1 MILKKL
7 IRGMSNLLILFF
19 LFSFINSFSQDQKL
33 VADSLKIELLE
44 SENDSLSLVLLRNI
58 VVYSSSIEEKRK
70 FSNDL
75 LKLAR
80 SRSDSYYLCEG
91 FKLLGVAEKIAGNLE
106 VALENFLRAAQIA
119 QEKEFSKLLGES
131 YGSIATVY
139 NALEDFNNAIF
150 YFRKAEEIF
159 INKHDSIN
167 IGLTAINIGYAFY
180 NLGDYESS
188 TVEYERAQTILQD
201 LNYPNLLAYV
211 QGNWA
216 LVKAKPGNYSQAER
230 DLDAALKT
238 LNRFGDSRAISDFL
252 NELGII
258 FSQQG
263 RFKDARNSL
272 KRGFDLADSTGLK
285 EQARDAAEVLMSL
298 HANNLEYKEA
308 YFYAQEFLR
317 LKDSIKNEE
326 TIQQL
331 ANQRTAYEVGLKQ
344 AELDLSNAQK
354 QSQQYFLIG
363 TAAFALL
370 LIALVV
376 LVYRLLLNKQRA
388 NLQLEQLN
396 STKDRFFSI
405 ISHDI
410 RGPVQAFNGVSRM
423 IKFMV
428 DNDQVSELREL
439 ADQID
444 ESADRLSSL
453 LDNLLN
459 WAVQQQ
465 GQINYVPEKISVNEM
480 INELTGTFTN
490 MAQAKN
496 IELKQDVPEGLCLW
510 SDQNTTNTI
519 LRNLINN
526 ALKFTEENGKIEVIA
541 KEEDD
546 LVSIEVADTGVGIP
560 TDKMEKLFQLEAK
573 KSTWGT
579 DGEKGLGLGL
589 QLVKEFVDMNKGS
602 ISVSSEEGKGT
613 TFVIKLPAYKD

>member
-1 MILKKL
+1 M
-7 IRGMSNLLILFF
+7 
-19 LFSFINSFSQDQKL
+19 
-33 VADSLKIELLE
+33 
-44 SENDSLSLVLLRNI
+44 
-58 VVYSSSIEEKRK
+58 
-70 FSNDL
+70 
-75 LKLAR
+75 
-80 SRSDSYYLCEG
+80 
-91 FKLLGVAEKIAGNLE
+91 
-106 VALENFLRAAQIA
+106 
-119 QEKEFSKLLGES
+119 
-131 YGSIATVY
+131 
-139 NALEDFNNAIF
+139 
-150 YFRKAEEIF
+150 
-159 INKHDSIN
+159 
-167 IGLTAINIGYAFY
+167 
-180 NLGDYESS
+180 
-188 TVEYERAQTILQD
+188 
-201 LNYPNLLAYV
+201 
-211 QGNWA
+211 
-216 LVKAKPGNYSQAER
+216 
-230 DLDAALKT
+230 
-238 LNRFGDSRAISDFL
+238 
-252 NELGII
+252 
-258 FSQQG
+258 
-263 RFKDARNSL
+263 
-272 KRGFDLADSTGLK
+272 
-285 EQARDAAEVLMSL
+285 
-298 HANNLEYKEA
+298 
-308 YFYAQEFLR
+308 
-317 LKDSIKNEE
+317 
-326 TIQQL
+326 
-331 ANQRTAYEVGLKQ
+331 
-344 AELDLSNAQK
+344 
-354 QSQQYFLIG
+354 
-363 TAAFALL
+363 
-370 LIALVV
+370 
-376 LVYRLLLNKQRA
+376 
-388 NLQLEQLN
+388 EQLN